1 MTKKKSKYLIL
12 FFVDIMNQITKE
24 MCYFHDMCIIHCD
37 LKHDDILANVM
48 NMKIIDKIVWHAISK
63 VIYFRTSTIKIEIN
77 LEINK

>member
-48 NMKIIDKIVWHAISK
+48 NMKIIDKIV
-63 VIYFRTSTIKIEIN
+63 
-77 LEINK
+77 